1 VDRCPGDHLASIEG
15 TQGAEGLDVTGQ
27 PIPIP
32 PPPQDLPVD
41 PELTPGA
48 GVKLGPTGAEFVAG
62 TYGHAGRHQGQLCV
76 LEPLWIAPDMMQAC
90 LLNVPAHGPGKRPSS
105 SDLHSLLDSSG
116 VGFGIDAE
124 AIQQLANAPSRKP
137 LIPIALG
144 QPPRPA
150 SEVTPG
156 FVRALGLRHGTF
168 RDDGSIDFHERNI
181 FPPVRRD
188 DVLAEGGPQLTG
200 IPGQTIFGIDIGCI
214 DAAIDL
220 EFIPGENVS
229 LCVDGDMQRLVATCD
244 GGVIL
249 RSRAT
254 RSPNGAITSRQYY
267 LAVHP
272 VAHIESDVGLE
283 TGNID
288 FAGHVV
294 IDGSVTSGFQVQ
306 ASGGIAVAGSV
317 ESGVQLRA
325 GGDINVQQGIVGRK
339 TRIVTEG
346 VLHAK
351 FIQEARVKVGGDM
364 AIGSYVHSA
373 YIQCAGCVE
382 VEGLS
387 RSDNS
392 GGIVGGETWGQGG
405 ITVRNTG
412 SARGNSTCLFAGIS
426 PADLIRLEQIR
437 QDIVR
442 VETDLTRR
450 LRSIGLPELT
460 ADAVRELV
468 ARRPERRDEI
478 LKTVS
483 VTRELEKNLAQQIQ
497 DEQALKKRVAL
508 LAANTSIDVSGRA
521 FSDVTIQIGDRQL
534 VLAQDLV
541 GVHFGIDPASPDLV
555 AVCKV
560 ASR

>member
-1 VDRCPGDHLASIEG
+1 
-15 TQGAEGLDVTGQ
+15 
-27 PIPIP
+27 
-32 PPPQDLPVD
+32 
-41 PELTPGA
+41 
-48 GVKLGPTGAEFVAG
+48 
-62 TYGHAGRHQGQLCV
+62 
-76 LEPLWIAPDMMQAC
+76 M
-90 LLNVPAHGPGKRPSS
+90 
-105 SDLHSLLDSSG
+105 
-116 VGFGIDAE
+116 
-124 AIQQLANAPSRKP
+124 
-137 LIPIALG
+137 
-144 QPPRPA
+144 
-150 SEVTPG
+150 
-156 FVRALGLRHGTF
+156 
-168 RDDGSIDFHERNI
+168 
-181 FPPVRRD
+181 
-188 DVLAEGGPQLTG
+188 
-200 IPGQTIFGIDIGCI
+200 
-214 DAAIDL
+214 
-220 EFIPGENVS
+220 
-229 LCVDGDMQRLVATCD
+229 
-244 GGVIL
+244 
-249 RSRAT
+249 
-254 RSPNGAITSRQYY
+254 
-267 LAVHP
+267 
-272 VAHIESDVGLE
+272 
-283 TGNID
+283 
-288 FAGHVV
+288 
-294 IDGSVTSGFQVQ
+294 
-306 ASGGIAVAGSV
+306 AGSV

-346 VLHAK
+346 VLRAK

>member
-1 VDRCPGDHLASIEG
+1 MLSC
-15 TQGAEGLDVTGQ
+15 
-27 PIPIP
+27 
-32 PPPQDLPVD
+32 LPS
-41 PELTPGA
+41 TA
-48 GVKLGPTGAEFVAG
+48 A
-62 TYGHAGRHQGQLCV
+62 
-76 LEPLWIAPDMMQAC
+76 
-90 LLNVPAHGPGKRPSS
+90 RPS
-105 SDLHSLLDSSG
+105 
-116 VGFGIDAE
+116 
-124 AIQQLANAPSRKP
+124 
-137 LIPIALG
+137 
-144 QPPRPA
+144 
-150 SEVTPG
+150 
-156 FVRALGLRHGTF
+156 
-168 RDDGSIDFHERNI
+168 
-181 FPPVRRD
+181 RRSWR
-188 DVLAEGGPQLTG
+188 
-200 IPGQTIFGIDIGCI
+200 C
-214 DAAIDL
+214 
-220 EFIPGENVS
+220 S
-229 LCVDGDMQRLVATCD
+229 
-244 GGVIL
+244 
-249 RSRAT
+249 
-254 RSPNGAITSRQYY
+254 
-267 LAVHP
+267 VHP

-317 ESGVQLRA
+317 ESGVPLRA

-346 VLHAK
+346 VLRAK

-392 GGIVGGETWGQGG
+392 GGI
-405 ITVRNTG
+405 TVRNTG

-442 VETDLTRR
+442 VEADLTRR

-460 ADAVRELV
+460 AHAVRELV

-478 LKTVS
+478 LQTVS

-555 AVCKV
+555 AVGTV